1 MESVDPHILA
11 RLEQRVAAHHL
22 ALRLGIEQDGEVR
35 VFGQGRTFFHP
46 ENWRTLTRLLRTG
59 LHLSGL
65 RGWAQ
70 RNARR
75 IHLHHNQVVVPHL
88 PLAFEGFRVLHIT
101 DPHLDLAEDV
111 PHVLSEAVRHLDYDL
126 CVLTGDY
133 RFRTHGSCRE
143 AIAGLSRLRTHLRG
157 DVLAVLGNHDSLRM
171 VPPMEDLGIQVLL
184 NEHKALERQ
193 GARLYVAGIDDPHYY
208 RADNLEK
215 AAAGIPAAAT
225 SVLLAHSPEIFRQAA
240 HSGFDL
246 LLSGHTHGGQI
257 CLPGG
262 IPITCNADC
271 PRSFCSGPWRFR
283 AMQGYTSRGSGVSIL
298 DARINC
304 PAEITL
310 HRFTQGSGVPG

>member
-1 MESVDPHILA
+1 MESLDPLILA
-11 RLEQRVAAHHL
+11 RLEQRVAEHHL
-22 ALRLGIEQDGEVR
+22 ALRLGIEQDAETR

-46 ENWRTLTRLLRTG
+46 ENWLTLTRLLRTG
-59 LHLSGL
+59 LHLTGL
-65 RGWAQ
+65 RGWAR

-75 IHLHHNQVVVPHL
+75 IRLFHNTVVVPHL
-88 PLAFEGFRVLHIT
+88 PAAFEGFRVLHIT

-133 RFRTHGSCRE
+133 RFRTHGPCQG
-143 AIAGLSRLRTHLRG
+143 AIDGLRRLRSQLRG

-184 NEHKALERQ
+184 NEQKVLERQ
-193 GARLYVAGIDDPHYY
+193 GARLHVAGIDDPHYY

-215 AAAGIPAAAT
+215 AAAGIPAGVT
-225 SVLLAHSPEIFRQAA
+225 SILLAHSPEIFRQAA

-246 LLSGHTHGGQI
+246 MLCGHTHGGQI

-262 IPITCNADC
+262 IPVTCNANC
-271 PRSFCSGPWRFR
+271 PRAFCSGPWRFR
-283 AMQGYTSRGSGVSIL
+283 GLQGYTSRGSGVSIL

-310 HRFTQGSGVPG
+310 HRLTQGSGVVA

>member
-1 MESVDPHILA
+1 MEFLDPQTLA
-11 RLEQRVAAHHL
+11 RLQQRMAAHHL
-22 ALRLGIEQDGEVR
+22 ALRLGIEQEAEAR

-46 ENWRTLTRLLRTG
+46 ENWRSLAQLLGAG
-59 LHLSGL
+59 LRLSGL
-65 RGWAQ
+65 RGWAR

-75 IHLHHNQVVVPHL
+75 IHLRHNPVVVPHL

-133 RFRTHGSCRE
+133 RFRTHGPCRD
-143 AIAGLSRLRTHLRG
+143 AIDGLRRLRPHLQG
-157 DVLAVLGNHDSLRM
+157 EVLAVLGNHDSLRM
-171 VPPMEDLGIQVLL
+171 VPAMEDLDIQVLL
-184 NEHKALERQ
+184 NEHRVLERQ
-193 GARLYVAGIDDPHYY
+193 GGRLYVAGIDDPHYF
-208 RADNLEK
+208 RTDNLEK
-215 AAAGIPAAAT
+215 AADGIPVAAT
-225 SVLLAHSPEIFRQAA
+225 SILLSHSPEIYRQAA

-246 LLSGHTHGGQI
+246 MWAGHTHGGQI

-271 PRSFCSGPWRFR
+271 PRAFCSGAWHYRGLR
-283 AMQGYTSRGSGVSIL
+283 GYTSRGSGVSIL

-304 PAEITL
+304 PAEVTL
-310 HRFTQGSGVPG
+310 HRLTQGRGILE

>member
-1 MESVDPHILA
+1 MEALDPHTLD
-11 RLEQRVAAHHL
+11 RLRQRVAAHHL
-22 ALRLGIEQDGEVR
+22 ALRLGIEQEAEAR

-46 ENWRTLTRLLRTG
+46 ENWRTLTRLLGAG

-65 RGWAQ
+65 RAWAR

-75 IHLHHNQVVVPHL
+75 IQLHHNPVVVPHL
-88 PLAFEGFRVLHIT
+88 PVAFEGFRVLHIT

-111 PHVLSEAVRHLDYDL
+111 PHVLSEAVRNLDYDL

-133 RFRTHGSCRE
+133 RFRTHGSCRD
-143 AIAGLSRLRTHLRG
+143 AIEGLRRLRTQLRG
-157 DVLAVLGNHDSLRM
+157 EVLAVLGNHDSLRM
-171 VPPMEDLGIQVLL
+171 VPAMEDLGIAVLL
-184 NEHKALERQ
+184 NEHTALERQ

-215 AAAGIPAAAT
+215 AAEGIPAGVT
-225 SVLLAHSPEIFRQAA
+225 SILLAHSPEIFRQAA

-246 LLSGHTHGGQI
+246 MLSGHTHGGQI

-262 IPITCNADC
+262 IPITCNANC
-271 PRSFCSGPWRFR
+271 PRAFCSGAWRFR
-283 AMQGYTSRGSGVSIL
+283 GMQGYTSRGSGVSIL

-310 HRFTQGSGVPG
+310 HRLTQGSGVVG